1 VKSAWMP
8 IKRFPLFFPFL
19 LILIIG
25 CAKSLPPPGGPIDR
39 TPPEIIRSEPP
50 TGSVQVPLDSD
61 VTIEF
66 SERLDQKTVEKSVFI
81 TPQPDPE
88 AKIKTNGNS
97 VVITLP
103 GSLKKDKTYVITVG
117 TDLKDAHNV
126 NLAQSVS
133 IAFSTGITIDS
144 GSIAG
149 TVYKDGK
156 GTAAISLALFETL
169 PDELNKPVD
178 SLAPNYFTQSGENG
192 HFKFDYLPE
201 SIYYLA
207 AFNDQNKNRRI
218 NSGKEMIGL
227 PFRETVIND
236 EQKHLTGIDIRLH
249 KIDTGPVELR
259 SVSINP
265 DRLIKIRFSDKLD
278 REEAEA
284 LLKSA
289 IVRAEDDSAL
299 SSGDIAF
306 TSLTAYPSS
315 DFLLAA
321 GPLQSGKSYR
331 LMFDLEIL
339 FPAVDDSLRMLSY
352 GFNAVEITDSK
363 RPELLDSDPADG
375 AENVAV
381 DSTFRFLFSEPVDSS
396 ALQRAVRLTGCSGD
410 TDVVAIK
417 VLNEFVYQ
425 AIPAS
430 EMLYG
435 CDYQLLLDE
444 SYVRDLSGN
453 IMGDSV
459 TTISFTT
466 IGRDTLGQ
474 LSGQLRFSDREDAV
488 YPVIISLKPAIDGR
502 LQELELLPGHQHF
515 ISDLLP
521 GYYTVSAFL
530 DRNRNG
536 RFDYGSII
544 PYQPAE
550 PFATPVDTFR
560 VRTRFE
566 TTGIIIEF

>member
-1 VKSAWMP
+1 MP
-8 IKRFPLFFPFL
+8 IKRFSLFFLFL
-19 LILIIG
+19 LILILG

-39 TPPEIIRSEPP
+39 TPPEMTSSEPP
-50 TGSVQVPLDSD
+50 TGSVRVPFDSD

-66 SERLDQKTVEKSVFI
+66 SELLERKTIEKAVFI

-88 AKIKTNGNS
+88 AKVRAKGNS
-97 VVITLP
+97 IVITFP
-103 GSLKKDKTYVITVG
+103 GGLKKDRTYVITVG

-156 GTAAISLALFETL
+156 ETAGISLALFETL
-169 PDELNKPVD
+169 PDKLNKPVD
-178 SLAPNYFTQSGENG
+178 SLTPNYLTQSGENG
-192 HFKFDYLPE
+192 HFRFSYLPE
-201 SIYYLA
+201 SIYYLV

-218 NSGKEMIGL
+218 NPAKEMIGL
-227 PFRETVIND
+227 PFREMTTD
-236 EQKHLTGIDIRLH
+236 EQRHLTGIDIRLH
-249 KIDTGPVELR
+249 KIDTGLIELR
-259 SVSINP
+259 AVSINP
-265 DRLIKIRFSDKLD
+265 DRLIKIRFSQRLG
-278 REEAEA
+278 REEAEN

-289 IVRAEDDSAL
+289 IVRAEDDSAS

-306 TSLTAYPSS
+306 TNLTAYPSS

-321 GPLQSGKSYR
+321 GPLQSGRSYR
-331 LMFDLEIL
+331 LMLDLGKL
-339 FPAVDDSLRMLSY
+339 FPAVDDSLRVLSY

-363 RPELLDSDPADG
+363 GPELLDSDPTDG
-375 AENVAV
+375 AENIAV

-396 ALQRAVRLTGCSGD
+396 ALQPAVRLTGCSGD
-410 TDVVAIK
+410 TDIVAIK
-417 VLNEFVYQ
+417 VLDKFVYQ
-425 AIPAS
+425 AIPPA
-430 EMLYG
+430 ELLHA

-444 SYVRDLSGN
+444 SYVRDLAGN
-453 IMGDSV
+453 VMGDST

-474 LSGQLRFSDREDAV
+474 LSGELRFSDNEDTV
-488 YPVIISLKPAIDGR
+488 YPVVISLKPAIEGGP
-502 LQELELLPGHQHF
+502 QKLELLPGQEHF
-515 ISDLLP
+515 ISYLLP

-530 DRNRNG
+530 DRNQNG

-550 PFATPVDTFR
+550 PFAAPVDTFR

-566 TTGIIIEF
+566 TTGVIIEF

>member
-1 VKSAWMP
+1 MP
-8 IKRFPLFFPFL
+8 IERFSLFSLFL
-19 LILIIG
+19 LILILG

-66 SERLDQKTVEKSVFI
+66 SERLDQKTAEKAVFI
-81 TPQPDPE
+81 TPRPDPE
-88 AKIKTNGNS
+88 AKVKIKSNS
-97 VVITLP
+97 VVITFP
-103 GSLKKDKTYVITVG
+103 GGLKKERTYVITVG
-117 TDLKDAHNV
+117 TDLKDAHKV

-156 GTAAISLALFETL
+156 GTAGISLALFETL

-178 SLAPNYFTQSGENG
+178 SLIPNYFTQSGENG

-201 SIYYLA
+201 SIYYLV

-218 NSGKEMIGL
+218 NPDKEMIGL
-227 PFRETVIND
+227 PFRETVIAD
-236 EQKHLTGIDIRLH
+236 EQKHLTGVDIRLH
-249 KIDTGPVELR
+249 KIDTGLVELR

-289 IVRAEDDSAL
+289 IIRAEDDSA
-299 SSGDIAF
+299 SSFGDIAF
-306 TSLTAYPSS
+306 TNLTGYPSS
-315 DFLLAA
+315 DYLLAA
-321 GPLQSGKSYR
+321 APLRSGNSYR
-331 LMFDLEIL
+331 LIFDLGII

-375 AENVAV
+375 AENIAV
-381 DSTFRFLFSEPVDSS
+381 DSTFRFLFSEPVDSF

-410 TDVVAIK
+410 TDIVAIK
-417 VLNEFVYQ
+417 VLNKFVYQ

-430 EMLYG
+430 EMLHG

-444 SYVRDLSGN
+444 SHVRDRAGN
-453 IMGDSV
+453 VMGDSV
-459 TTISFTT
+459 TTISFAT

-474 LSGQLRFSDREDAV
+474 LSGQLRFSDGEDAA
-488 YPVIISLKPAIDGR
+488 YPVIISFKPAIEGR
-502 LQELELLPGHQHF
+502 LQKLELLPGQEHF

-521 GYYTVSAFL
+521 GYYTLSAFL
-530 DRNRNG
+530 DRNQNG

-550 PFATPVDTFR
+550 PFAAPVDTFR